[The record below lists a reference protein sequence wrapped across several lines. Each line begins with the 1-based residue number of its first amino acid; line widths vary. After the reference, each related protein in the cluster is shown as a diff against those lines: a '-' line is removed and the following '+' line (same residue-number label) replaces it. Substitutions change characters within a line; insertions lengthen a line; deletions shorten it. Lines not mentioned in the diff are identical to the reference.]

1 MKWLFDRVFGNA
13 YIVLVIAPLLWG
25 GNAVAGRFAAGEW
38 EPFTITAVR
47 WFCAMLLLLPF
58 AWGPLK
64 NDWPVIKKNWLILFL
79 LGSVGMAG
87 FNLLMYWAL
96 NFTTAINVSIEQA
109 SMPVLI
115 MLANFLILSQRVRW
129 LQIIGLIVTLLGVLI
144 AATAGEPLRFFSEGL
159 NRGDVLML
167 IACVFYA
174 AYTFGLR
181 WRPDIHWLSFL
192 TVIAASAFVLTIPF
206 VSWELSQK
214 PFVLP
219 GLSGWL
225 VLLYVI
231 TFPTVV
237 SQLCYARGVQL
248 LGSNRAGLF
257 LNLVPIFGSVL
268 AVLILGES
276 FRWYHFLGLIL
287 VLAGIGLAERAA
299 DKSGS

>member
-1 MKWLFDRVFGNA
+1 MKGLFDRAFGNA

-25 GNAVAGRFAAGEW
+25 GNAVAGRFAVGEW

-47 WFCAMLLLLPF
+47 WFCATLLLLPF

-64 NDWPVIKKNWLILFL
+64 KDWPVIKKHWLPLFL
-79 LGSVGMAG
+79 LGAVGMAG

-115 MLANFLILSQRVRW
+115 MLANFIFLSQRVRW

-144 AATAGEPLRFFSEGL
+144 ATTAGDLLRFFSEGL
-159 NRGDVLML
+159 NRGDGIMF

-174 AYTFGLR
+174 GYTFGLR

-192 TVIAASAFVLTIPF
+192 TVIAVSASVLTIPF

-219 GLSGWL
+219 GLGGWL
-225 VLLYVI
+225 VLIYVI
-231 TFPTVV
+231 IFPTVV

-276 FRWYHFLGLIL
+276 FRWYHFLGLTL
-287 VLAGIGLAERAA
+287 VLAGISLAERAA
-299 DKSGS
+299 DKSNP